1 MPASAQLLVI
11 LVALVAFWAVVMRPA
26 RNQQRKVQQ
35 LQAELV
41 VGQEVVLSAG
51 IFGTIRA
58 LTDTRAEVEVAPGVV
73 LTVARQVV
81 VRRVEDLE
89 DTAPSSQDPA
99 DDHDHPAV
107 PSAGTELP
115 GTPGDTD
122 GRGPGP
128 VQDQEK

>member
-35 LQAELV
+35 LQAELL

-89 DTAPSSQDPA
+89 DTAPSTDA
-99 DDHDHPAV
+99 DHDAGDPTSPA
-107 PSAGTELP
+107 P
-115 GTPGDTD
+115 
-122 GRGPGP
+122 R
-128 VQDQEK
+128 